1 MNKQQKFEIN
11 YTCFETWDDVPENYQ
26 QLMKEARLAKDGSY
40 APYSNF
46 NVGAALL
53 LNNGKII
60 HGSNQENASYPI
72 GFCAE
77 RTALSAAASL
87 ASHEK
92 IKAIAI
98 TCSSVHNPVTTPAAP
113 CGICLQTIFE
123 AECKHKQDIEVIRMG
138 ETGEMYVF
146 KFIKY
151 FKTLH
156 PLIKQF
162 TINY

>member
-1 MNKQQKFEIN
+1 MKKQLKYETT
-11 YTCFETWDDVPENYQ
+11 YTCYETWDDVPEEYKN
-26 QLMKEARLAKDGSY
+26 LMKEAREALKGSY

-77 RTALSAAASL
+77 RTALSAAASI
-87 ASHEK
+87 APKEK
-92 IKAIAI
+92 IKSIAI
-98 TCSSVHNPVTTPAAP
+98 TCSCAHNPVTEPGAP
-113 CGICLQTIFE
+113 CGICRQTIFE
-123 AECKHKQDIEVIRMG
+123 AECKHKQDIEVILMG

-146 KFIKY
+146 KSIKDLLP
-151 FKTLH
+151 LH
-156 PLIKQF
+156 FDADFL
-162 TINY
+162 

>member
-1 MNKQQKFEIN
+1 MKEHLKFEIN
-11 YTCFETWDDVPENYQ
+11 YISIPSWEELPDNYK
-26 QLMKEARLAKDGSY
+26 LLIEEARKAKEGSY

-53 LNNGKII
+53 LNNGTII

-98 TCSSVHNPVTTPAAP
+98 TCSSLHNPVKTPAAP
-113 CGICLQTIFE
+113 CGICRQTIFE
-123 AECKHKQDIEVIRMG
+123 AECKHRQDIEVILMG
-138 ETGEMYVF
+138 ETGPVYVF
-146 KFIKY
+146 KTIKDLLP
-151 FKTLH
+151 LH
-156 PLIKQF
+156 FDADFL
-162 TINY
+162 

>member
-98 TCSSVHNPVTTPAAP
+98 TAKSAHNPVLTPAAP
-113 CGICLQTIFE
+113 CGICRQTIFAHFANLLSTVLIYE
-123 AECKHKQDIEVIRMG
+123 ENLCCHILDMLSDILLL
-138 ETGEMYVF
+138 T
-146 KFIKY
+146 
-151 FKTLH
+151 
-156 PLIKQF
+156 
-162 TINY
+162 